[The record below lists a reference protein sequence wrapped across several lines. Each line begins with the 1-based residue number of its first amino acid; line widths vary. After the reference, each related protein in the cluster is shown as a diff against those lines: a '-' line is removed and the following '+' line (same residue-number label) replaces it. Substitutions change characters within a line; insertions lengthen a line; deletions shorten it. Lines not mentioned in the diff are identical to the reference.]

1 MYNSTVE
8 STLAV
13 VIPRVRATMGSRY
26 ILRVSVFISEQLGI
40 ENKPQDWMIRK
51 GRDKKKKEISRRK

>member
-26 ILRVSVFISEQLGI
+26 ILRVSVFIRS
-40 ENKPQDWMIRK
+40 N
-51 GRDKKKKEISRRK
+51 